1 MTRTTIGGPLGVA
14 EYAQLANLHRPSD
27 PAELAA
33 EIRRLNR
40 GGLRA
45 QDISVAL
52 RMPLDEVVNT
62 LADGPGGSA

>member
-1 MTRTTIGGPLGVA
+1 MSHRVGNLLGLT
-14 EYAQLANLHRPSD
+14 EYAAAAMMNRPTD
-27 PAELAA
+27 PAKLAA

-40 GGLRA
+40 GGLKA

-52 RMPLDEVVNT
+52 RVPFDQVVNA